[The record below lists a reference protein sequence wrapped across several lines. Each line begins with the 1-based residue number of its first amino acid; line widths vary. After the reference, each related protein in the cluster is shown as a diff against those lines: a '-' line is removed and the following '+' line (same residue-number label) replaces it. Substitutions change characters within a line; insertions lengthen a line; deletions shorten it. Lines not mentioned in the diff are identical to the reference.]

1 VVGQHRYERSKD
13 AAPRGS
19 SVVQRHYA
27 MPEDIN
33 NAEGKGRLVGCGL
46 WVAECL
52 TCRTSG
58 TLPASYVTHDDA
70 GCRGGRM
77 RLVLQ
82 WSPVYALPLLTAA
95 LAC

>member
-1 VVGQHRYERSKD
+1 MVGQHRYERSKD
-13 AAPRGS
+13 AVPRGS

-33 NAEGKGRLVGCGL
+33 NAEGKGRLVGCIRSF
-46 WVAECL
+46 ECL

-58 TLPASYVTHDDA
+58 TLPASYVTRDDA

-77 RLVLQ
+77 PLVLQ
-82 WSPVYALPLLTAA
+82 WLPVYTLPLLTAA